1 LRKRSACVK
10 TLVGGQKR
18 FGPRVYFAG
27 ARFCRLA
34 IFAGLHQGGI
44 MIIKRRSALL
54 CATVAAALLARNIVT
69 GPLKS
74 SIVPNLEVIGR
85 LA

>member
-1 LRKRSACVK
+1 
-10 TLVGGQKR
+10 
-18 FGPRVYFAG
+18 
-27 ARFCRLA
+27 
-34 IFAGLHQGGI
+34 

-54 CATVAAALLARNIVT
+54 CVTLAAALLARNIVT